1 MASSN
6 SLSSEKRKEKKSK
19 NIFDKVKC
27 NFFLIKLLFDNISKK
42 KSFNIIKYNKKIQK
56 RVNINIYDYIKA
68 SKIYSSIEVEIIP
81 VNHKYGKFININAGD
96 EKFYHIYFNKNKNEI
111 KRNFLNENEQ
121 VEIIIIIIDYQI
133 KSFDY
138 LFKNCEII
146 ESLYFKKFYRNN
158 INKVNG
164 MFYNCSFL
172 KELNLS
178 NFNTNNIKNMSYM
191 FYNCSSLKELNLSN
205 INTNNVIYMGHMFS
219 GCSSL
224 KALNLSNFNT
234 NHVINMND
242 MFYNCSSLKELN
254 LSNFNTIN
262 VIYMGNM
269 FSSCS
274 SLKDL
279 NISNFY
285 INKITHMYY
294 MFHKCSN
301 QLIIEIKA
309 QYKNIKEEAF
319 Y

>member
-6 SLSSEKRKEKKSK
+6 SLIHEKRKENKSK
-19 NIFDKVKC
+19 DIFDNVKC
-27 NFFLIKLLFDNISKK
+27 DYFLLKLLFDNLSKK
-42 KSFNIIKYNKKIQK
+42 KSFNIIKYNNKIQK
-56 RVNINIYDYIKA
+56 RVNINIHDYIKA
-68 SKIYSSIEVEIIP
+68 SKIYSSIEVEIRP
-81 VNHKYGKFININAGD
+81 VMHKYGKFININAED
-96 EKFYHIYFNKNKNEI
+96 ENFYHIYFNNNKEEI

-121 VEIIIIIIDYQI
+121 IKIINITIDYQV

-146 ESLYFKKFYRNN
+146 ESLYFKKFYRHN
-158 INKVNG
+158 INKMNG
-164 MFYNCSFL
+164 MFYNCLFLKELNLSNINTNNIKNMSYMFYKCSSL

-178 NFNTNNIKNMSYM
+178 NFNTNN
-191 FYNCSSLKELNLSN
+191 
-205 INTNNVIYMGHMFS
+205 VIHMGYMFS

-224 KALNLSNFNT
+224 KTLNLSNFNT

-242 MFYNCSSLKELN
+242 MFSFCSSLKELN

-269 FSSCS
+269 FSCCS
-274 SLKDL
+274 SLKEL

-285 INKITHMYY
+285 INNITHMYY

-309 QYKNIKEEAF
+309 QYGNIKEEAF